1 VEIMPK
7 LYILNGPEIGQS
19 FQLKDGTTYV
29 GRSLENDIRIE
40 DKTVSRRHLKIDKKG
55 NKFFITDLKSQNGT
69 FFNGNL
75 IAPGIELQAEKG
87 QPIAIGMSVIC
98 LGRGCVESM
107 MSLVD
112 SIGLTSEVGGESGI
126 FIAHGDKTN
135 QKKLELL
142 YRVSEALTRNLPIN
156 ETLEKVLDQLF
167 EFLKTIDRAAFILVD
182 SESETILDVISKS
195 GKPADESPSVYCPD
209 VVRRVIENKEPLMVS
224 NVQTEDED
232 DELLDTL
239 KILRIESVMCVPM
252 ISSSQIMGV
261 IYVDSIERP
270 YGFGR
275 EDLLLFMDLSQRTAL
290 TVENARVAFDSTTIA
305 DDLPSVT

>member
-1 VEIMPK
+1 VPSQGSNFQKEVQIMTK
-7 LYILNGPEIGQS
+7 LYILNGPEMGQS
-19 FQLKDGTTYV
+19 FELRDGTTYV

-40 DKTVSRRHLKIDKKG
+40 DKTVSRRHLKIIKTG
-55 NKFFITDLKSQNGT
+55 NKLFITDLKSRNGT

-75 IAPGIELQAEKG
+75 IAPGIELQAKEG
-87 QPIAIGMSVIC
+87 ELIAIGMSVIC
-98 LGRGCVESM
+98 LGHECVESM

-126 FIAHGDKTN
+126 FVVHGDKTN

-142 YRVSEALTRNLPIN
+142 YRVSETLTLNLSIN

-167 EFLKTIDRAAFILVD
+167 EFLKRIDRAAFILVD
-182 SESETILDVISKS
+182 PATEWISDVISRTS
-195 GKPADESPSVYCPD
+195 KPSADTNTVYCPD
-209 VVRRVIENKEPLMVS
+209 VVRLVIENKEPLMIS

-239 KILRIESVMCVPM
+239 KILKIESVMCVPM
-252 ISSSQIMGV
+252 ISSSQIIGV

-290 TVENARVAFDSTTIA
+290 TVENA
-305 DDLPSVT
+305 